1 MKKKIL
7 FIILLFVL
15 IINFPIVQKEAKAQ
29 SILSWCPTATW
40 SHSDDCLVS
49 CSDLNIINAGSTGVI
64 ASCTGRASK
73 FQITIRKMELG
84 TPDGWSGYKCSV
96 LSDSVTVDLISKAA
110 GQTFS
115 GLNTDFKKCKS
126 VVYDRLYFTLDRNFV
141 IAGNTS
147 YPDTRGYIARTTTFC
162 PTDSL
167 TETSDSLLS
176 NLSYQD
182 ELTSVPLTTKCY
194 SRPSNTW
201 NNVYKTAKSGG
212 TSSIDYASATD
223 QPIQFDDYKGFY
235 IVSLNGPPYTNT
247 STSRYV
253 PTDTTFRGEFGN
265 NLNGQKID
273 PSDSTKEIFLVIKG
287 SDTLSGNAVGQTLQ
301 KNKSQT
307 ITLSL
312 FSASVTKGYGI
323 DFLFKRNGSNA
334 ELVGYKPGDPGVYFE
349 YNQQ

>member
-1 MKKKIL
+1 MKKIL

-15 IINFPIVQKEAKAQ
+15 TINFPIVQKEAKAQ

-49 CSDLNIINAGSTGVI
+49 CSDLKITDAGSDGVM

-73 FQITIRKMELG
+73 FQITIRKIELG
-84 TPDGWSGYKCSV
+84 TSDGWNGYKCTV
-96 LSDSVTVDLISKAA
+96 VSDSVTVDLISKAA

-126 VVYDRLYFTLDRNFV
+126 VVYDRLYLTLDRNFV

-147 YPDTRGYIARTTTFC
+147 YPDPSGHIARTTTFC

-176 NLSYQD
+176 DLKYQD
-182 ELTSVPLTTKCY
+182 ELTLFPSTTKCY
-194 SRPSNTW
+194 SRPSDTW
-201 NNVYKTAKSGG
+201 NNLYKTAKSGG
-212 TSSIDYASATD
+212 TSLINYASATD
-223 QPIQFDDYKGFY
+223 QSIQFDNYKDFY

-253 PTDTTFRGEFGN
+253 PTDTTFRAEFDSNFFGE
-265 NLNGQKID
+265 KID
-273 PSDSTKEIFLVIKG
+273 PSDSTKEILVFIKG
-287 SDTLSGNAVGQTLQ
+287 SVTLSGNAVGQTLQ

-323 DFLFKRNGSNA
+323 DFLFKGNGGYA
-334 ELVGYKPGDPGVYFE
+334 ELAGYRPGDPGVYFE